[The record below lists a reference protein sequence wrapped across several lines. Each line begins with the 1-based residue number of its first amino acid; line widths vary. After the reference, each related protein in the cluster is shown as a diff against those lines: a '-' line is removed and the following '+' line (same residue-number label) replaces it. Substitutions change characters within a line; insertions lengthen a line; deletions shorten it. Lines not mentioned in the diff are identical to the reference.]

1 MKHNPAQRRYIRRFL
16 PAMLGYVVLLFTSN
30 MLMHRWHPGGTAL
43 AALAI
48 LPAVPL
54 VAVIAIM
61 GVYLAEERDDF
72 LRVRLVTAMLVG
84 LGVLLAVATI
94 WGFLQLADVIGSP
107 PTFLAFPLWCGAFG
121 LAQAAMWLA
130 DKLSDRRGEA
140 P

>member
-1 MKHNPAQRRYIRRFL
+1 MKHNAAQRRYIRRFL
-16 PAMLGYVVLLFTSN
+16 PAMFAYVVLLFASN
-30 MLMHRWHPGGTAL
+30 LLMDRWHPDGTPLVVL
-43 AALAI
+43 AV
-48 LPAVPL
+48 LPAIPL

-84 LGVLLAVATI
+84 LGALLATATI

-107 PTFLAFPLWCGAFG
+107 PTFLAFPLWCAAFG
-121 LAQAAMWLA
+121 LCQAAMALA
-130 DKLSDRRGEA
+130 DKLPDRQGEA